1 MRAIAGVATESLRGK
16 VEMTGESVR
25 GDEGIF
31 WQVMLKVPGMFVVVG
46 E

>member
-1 MRAIAGVATESLRGK
+1 
-16 VEMTGESVR
+16 VR

>member
-1 MRAIAGVATESLRGK
+1 MRASAGVAAESLRGK
-16 VEMTGESVR
+16 VGMTGESVR